1 MHYAALAD
9 SGKRISIRDAG
20 PLGTASG
27 LRGSVMDYAVK
38 EIAPQVWRVDV
49 AGAVRIIRY
58 RPDTMTFA
66 PWDICTAEGRRL
78 WSSPS
83 LESAFRWIEAR
94 AGLPPDA
101 LLAEGLLQ
109 QTASNRAL
117 EPPRASDIAAEDKEP
132 GADIAI
138 PGAGGLRE

>member
-9 SGKRISIRDAG
+9 SGKGISIRDAG

-58 RPDTMTFA
+58 RPDSMTFA

-78 WSSPS
+78 WASPS

-117 EPPRASDIAAEDKEP
+117 GPPGASDSAAEDKEP
-132 GADIAI
+132 GTDIAI
-138 PGAGGLRE
+138 PGLGA